1 MTSAPGKDL
10 AKTTPVTGD
19 APRRVTDSSPG
30 LPVVPVK
37 GPAQVISLVPWLLGF
52 QPGNADLVVI
62 GTAPPRDRVTLTWR
76 WDLPD
81 PATPVLAIQARH
93 AVAALA
99 VQGCTKAVAVGF
111 GPDRLVAPA
120 VTLVRDAATAAGLE
134 IGDLLR
140 ADGGRYWSYL
150 CTSPQCCPPEGIP
163 YNPDASPVTA
173 AYQAAGAP
181 PPQASRDAVAATI
194 APATG
199 AQAALM
205 LQAVER
211 AVLRA
216 RRLDQQGSRPGR
228 KARQPPLAIS
238 GTRAVT
244 AAIKAYQDGGTI
256 TSYDQLAWLA
266 VTLAVPQVRDA
277 AWLRM
282 DPAHRHAH
290 QRLWTTLTHL
300 APPGHVTAPA
310 ALLAFTAWQD
320 GNGVLAN
327 LALDRAQ
334 ADSPADNAARVLRTA
349 LESGAPPSLADPAAM
364 IGQARTLKGN
374 ADGRPRTPHNPRPAP
389 GMNP

>member
-1 MTSAPGKDL
+1 M
-10 AKTTPVTGD
+10 
-19 APRRVTDSSPG
+19 
-30 LPVVPVK
+30 
-37 GPAQVISLVPWLLGF
+37 
-52 QPGNADLVVI
+52 
-62 GTAPPRDRVTLTWR
+62 
-76 WDLPD
+76 
-81 PATPVLAIQARH
+81 
-93 AVAALA
+93 
-99 VQGCTKAVAVGF
+99 
-111 GPDRLVAPA
+111 
-120 VTLVRDAATAAGLE
+120 
-134 IGDLLR
+134 
-140 ADGGRYWSYL
+140 
-150 CTSPQCCPPEGIP
+150 
-163 YNPDASPVTA
+163 
-173 AYQAAGAP
+173 
-181 PPQASRDAVAATI
+181 
-194 APATG
+194 
-199 AQAALM
+199 
-205 LQAVER
+205 ER
-211 AVLRA
+211 AALRA